1 MNPKIYA
8 SATILAIVLVSGC
21 TLPFELPFGLG
32 APGPTPGIAGLG
44 LEMTSFTAEP
54 STIFSRSTVRI
65 IVETENKGGTSV
77 PDSESL
83 IYLTGS
89 NLDLTDTSGLSWH
102 NSEETQY
109 KHFGKE
115 MRAADVVRG
124 IPADV
129 KRFTWTLTAPNLTA
143 GQTRTDTFYGRV
155 YHDYKTSANGNVW
168 VYTETEA
175 EAARTAGRAL
185 NKASFTYTTG
195 PVGVVVTVTPDPVIL
210 YTGENTFTL
219 YINVKNLAT
228 GTIYKK
234 GGVTYT
240 SGSEDISL
248 ASDELN
254 KVDVSITAPS
264 GLDIKTGCTGEQ
276 ELVAGRETTL
286 VCDVEVKESIGTFKS
301 FAISVT
307 TNYGY
312 FTEKTAS
319 VTVQGR

>member
-1 MNPKIYA
+1 VNPKIYA

-21 TLPFELPFGLG
+21 VIPGIEWPFGP
-32 APGPTPGIAGLG
+32 APTPGVAGLG

-54 STIFSRSTVRI
+54 STVFSRSTVRI
-65 IVETENKGGTSV
+65 IMETENKGGTSV
-77 PDSESL
+77 PNSESL
-83 IYLTGS
+83 VYLTGS
-89 NLDLTDTSGLSWH
+89 NLALTDTSGLSWS
-102 NSEETQY
+102 NPNETQF

-124 IPADV
+124 IPADI

-175 EAARTAGRAL
+175 EAGRTAGRTL

-195 PVGVVVTVTPDPVIL
+195 PVGVMVSVTPDPVIL

-234 GGVTYT
+234 GAVSYT
-240 SGSEDISL
+240 SPENI
-248 ASDELN
+248 AIISDELN
-254 KVDVSITAPS
+254 RVDVSVTPSS
-264 GLDIKTGCTGEQ
+264 GLNIKTGCTGEQ

-286 VCDVEVKESIGTFKS
+286 VCDVEVTETVGTFKS
-301 FAISVT
+301 FSLSVT
-307 TNYGY
+307 ANYGY
-312 FTEKTAS
+312 YTEKTAS